1 MNIPRLKAPRGNA
14 RKRIP
19 GMGPMVTV
27 LAVLAGAFG
36 IFANIGLSTPAGAVS
51 YAQINGTGSSFA
63 APAVTD
69 WTHQVSSAP
78 YSLPIN
84 YTSSSSGQGRYE
96 FTNGTTDYA
105 VSDTG
110 YVAGEVGT
118 EPPNFP
124 FIFIPITAAGIAFMY
139 NIPGLSGESTLQLTS
154 YTACA
159 VFTGAVTNWDSSIFH
174 ENGANAGVNLPNL
187 HIQPV
192 TENDTT
198 GVNYVMEEWCIDEQ
212 PALWSAFANSQE
224 QKSGGPTDGV
234 PISATAPNSN
244 WPGIFGG
251 IDDNST
257 TAIAS
262 DVQGNSGA
270 IGAVQ
275 VSYANDDGFY
285 GSSATSAHNV
295 ASVLNSSGD
304 YTQPTPVD
312 VDSALAYATQLANGT
327 HQLNFNGTGPHVY
340 NPSTYSYLLT
350 PTTGWQAPKGATLSA
365 FVEYVLTIGQ
375 HNTPPGYGAVG
386 LSLERYGVDAVLAD
400 VPGAVPVTSAENANY
415 ACGDLTPSEVQA
427 GQTTPTCGV
436 LNSNDS
442 APTPGADAGNA
453 GTAPASGGAGSG
465 GSGANGAGGS
475 GSGANGAGGSG
486 SGANGAGGSGSGANG
501 AGGSGV
507 DPGVALSG
515 TNPNMAYTGNNPA
528 PLAVAGGLLVACGWF
543 VRRRLLRRDRL
554 SAKAR

>member
-1 MNIPRLKAPRGNA
+1 MKIPRRKARNGGAMTN
-14 RKRIP
+14 RVS
-19 GMGPMVTV
+19 GMGPSLVI
-27 LAVLAGAFG
+27 LAILAASFAM
-36 IFANIGLSTPAGAVS
+36 FANIGMISPADATS

-69 WTHQVSSAP
+69 WTHQVSGAP
-78 YSLPIN
+78 YSLAIN

-96 FTNGTTDYA
+96 FTNGTTDFA

-139 NIPGLSGESTLQLTS
+139 NIPGLSGESALELTS

-159 VFTGAVTNWDSSIFH
+159 VFTGAVTNWDSPIFKD
-174 ENGANAGVNLPNL
+174 NGANAGVNLPNL
-187 HIQPV
+187 AIRPV

-224 QKSGGPTDGV
+224 HQSGGPTDGV

-244 WPGIFGG
+244 WPGISGG

-295 ASVLNSSGD
+295 ASVLNASGD

-327 HQLNFNGTGPHVY
+327 HELNFNGTGPHVY

-350 PTTGWQAPKGATLSA
+350 PTTGWQASKGATMSA

-375 HNTPPGYGAVG
+375 HNTPPGYGSLG
-386 LSLERYGVDAVLAD
+386 LSLERYGIDAVLAD
-400 VPGAVPVTSAENANY
+400 VPGAVPVTAEENSNY
-415 ACGDLTPSEVQA
+415 ACGDLTPTEVQA

-436 LNSNDS
+436 LNPNDDAS
-442 APTPGADAGNA
+442 APSPNGGHA
-453 GTAPASGGAGSG
+453 GTNVAAGAGAS
-465 GSGANGAGGS
+465 GSGANGSGGS
-475 GSGANGAGGSG
+475 GSGANGSGGSG
-486 SGANGAGGSGSGANG
+486 SGANGSGGSGS
-501 AGGSGV
+501 GGSGV

-515 TNPNMAYTGNNPA
+515 TNPSMAYTGGNPA
-528 PLAVAGGLLVACGWF
+528 PLAVAGGLLAVSGWY

-554 SAKAR
+554 GAKAR